1 MLGGAME
8 SVSKKLMKD
17 YLEDTWMMLAFVI
30 IFLLL
35 KTYIVQY
42 TYNAVWPRLVENSGG
57 STERFRPLRFH
68 EALMLVLFVSFVL

>member
-1 MLGGAME
+1 MLGGAMK
-8 SVSKKLMKD
+8 SVSKKLMKG
-17 YLEDTWMMLAFVI
+17 YLEDTWTMVAFSI

-35 KTYIVQY
+35 KTYVVQY

-57 STERFRPLRFH
+57 STERFRSLRFH